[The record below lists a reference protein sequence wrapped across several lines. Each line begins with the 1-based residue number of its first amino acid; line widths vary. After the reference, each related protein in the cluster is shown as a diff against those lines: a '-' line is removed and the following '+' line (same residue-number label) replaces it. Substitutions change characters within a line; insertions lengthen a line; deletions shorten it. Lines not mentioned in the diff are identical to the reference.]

1 MIRRLWSTL
10 NSKRLAALLRG
21 EPADER
27 VRRSATGCRNRN
39 LRVAWSGYVADRGLL
54 VLTVLWLGWRLKRHA
69 MIAAR
74 PDVLYEP
81 GVGLARLVFPSFPS
95 APVYYGLFALTAVA
109 LLVCFLR
116 PRLVAAR
123 AVLAVGVVLIILPE
137 FGYGKVEHI
146 NHLFLAAHVYAVFL
160 PVRRPARSNSDLAAQ
175 AEATHWY
182 QAGLLFIYTMA
193 GLWKFFDLTI
203 RYAVKGGMTWLNPD
217 AMVITSITSLR
228 GYDFPLIIPRYVAA
242 IKEVI
247 PLGYVMLAFLFAAAF
262 LAAFR
267 RPYLLIVLPTIA
279 AFHLMNIVVL
289 YVLFASTIAVALVLF
304 LPYDRFVP
312 AIQRQLDPF
321 RHTRFRGRGAQ
332 AQYRRRYANGDEDVF
347 RGFYAYREHL
357 RDRSWLM
364 AAPLYYPGLAW
375 ITTRVLRRWDF
386 ARAPAASE

>member
-1 MIRRLWSTL
+1 L

-146 NHLFLAAHVYAVFL
+146 NHLFLAAHVYAVFCRCVV
-160 PVRRPARSNSDLAAQ
+160 PLAAT
-175 AEATHWY
+175 ATLQRKPRLRTGTRRACCLSTPWR
-182 QAGLLFIYTMA
+182 GC
-193 GLWKFFDLTI
+193 GSS
-203 RYAVKGGMTWLNPD
+203 
-217 AMVITSITSLR
+217 SI
-228 GYDFPLIIPRYVAA
+228 
-242 IKEVI
+242 
-247 PLGYVMLAFLFAAAF
+247 
-262 LAAFR
+262 
-267 RPYLLIVLPTIA
+267 
-279 AFHLMNIVVL
+279 
-289 YVLFASTIAVALVLF
+289 
-304 LPYDRFVP
+304 
-312 AIQRQLDPF
+312 
-321 RHTRFRGRGAQ
+321 
-332 AQYRRRYANGDEDVF
+332 
-347 RGFYAYREHL
+347 
-357 RDRSWLM
+357 
-364 AAPLYYPGLAW
+364 
-375 ITTRVLRRWDF
+375 
-386 ARAPAASE
+386 